1 MRPSH
6 GVGAGVAGEGVSSI
20 AGVRGERVGSSVT
33 GEEVGSSVGQGV
45 GASVGEGVFSMTT
58 VDDGSGVGVSVTGAL
73 VGSPVTGAFDGL
85 SVGSSVGASVGS
97 TVGLQMSTTLHAS
110 STSNVASQHSLA
122 VA

>member
-33 GEEVGSSVGQGV
+33 GEDVGSSVGQGV
-45 GASVGEGVFSMTT
+45 GASVGEGVSSMTT
-58 VDDGSGVGVSVTGAL
+58 VDDGSGVGSSVTGAL
-73 VGSPVTGAFDGL
+73 VGSPVT
-85 SVGSSVGASVGS
+85 GASVGS

-110 STSNVASQHSLA
+110 STSNVASQQSLA